1 MDRTLYEI
9 TLPNGRKLMLWFIGR
24 QLEEI
29 FKAYNIPYKVIKDKN
44 KRTETN
50 EN

>member
-9 TLPNGRKLMLWFIGR
+9 TLPNGRKLILWFIGK

-29 FKAYNIPYKVIKDKN
+29 FKVYNIPYKVIKDKKN
-44 KRTETN
+44 KRED
-50 EN
+50 

>member
-9 TLPNGRKLMLWFIGR
+9 ALPNGRKLMLWFIGR

-29 FKAYNIPYKVIKDKN
+29 LKAYNIPYKVIKDKKN
-44 KRTETN
+44 KRED
-50 EN
+50 